1 MVEVGAP
8 PSFTLESFYDDSEW
22 IPLNYVPISSLVSVR
37 LATLL
42 VTNEIL
48 MWQLFIYS
56 AFVAMMFEPSTSHT
70 RIWTATKDIMQRN
83 VVPSHFCCL
92 ILFKYEA
99 VPWCDFLYGTC
110 EHFPGTPAGAQWQ
123 IFDRANCLSDQDERL
138 FFFSWRRHQTQE
150 EGVVA
155 ACRSLPSE
163 PFARLH

>member
-8 PSFTLESFYDDSEW
+8 PSFTLESFYDWRFDIEW

-37 LATLL
+37 LATFL

-48 MWQLFIYS
+48 MRQLFIYS

-110 EHFPGTPAGAQWQ
+110 KHFPGTP
-123 IFDRANCLSDQDERL
+123 RAPSDKSLTVQTASLIRMKG
-138 FFFSWRRHQTQE
+138 FFFFRGADIKRKKR
-150 EGVVA
+150 V
-155 ACRSLPSE
+155 
-163 PFARLH
+163 